1 LLLSGGWLEALYIV
15 SKVSEKNP
23 SNEQLKET
31 IGEQKIIMD
40 NVALLLSFY
49 VESDPNIKDLG
60 NSFVKLQKEFNKIEI
75 KTVYREPTYEVV
87 DGMLVVKDNSTSE
100 IIMTD
105 ENIVSIRTMV
115 YEIRNNII
123 N

>member
-1 LLLSGGWLEALYIV
+1 
-15 SKVSEKNP
+15 
-23 SNEQLKET
+23 
-31 IGEQKIIMD
+31 
-40 NVALLLSFY
+40 
-49 VESDPNIKDLG
+49 
-60 NSFVKLQKEFNKIEI
+60 
-75 KTVYREPTYEVV
+75 
-87 DGMLVVKDNSTSE
+87 MLVVKDNSTSE